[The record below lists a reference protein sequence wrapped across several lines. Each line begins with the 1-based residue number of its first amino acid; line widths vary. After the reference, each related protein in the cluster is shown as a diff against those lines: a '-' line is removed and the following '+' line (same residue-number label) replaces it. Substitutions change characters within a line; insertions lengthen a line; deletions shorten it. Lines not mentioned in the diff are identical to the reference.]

1 VGENHPKVL
10 QMRSGKFTPKRAR
23 IILVLILLAIVAALG
38 GFYFK
43 QRLFSG
49 KLVIENIAIDSGTSL
64 SLNKM
69 HQTSTRNNVKE
80 WTLDASSARLLKD
93 QNKALMND
101 VKVVFFT
108 GKAEEV
114 LLESA
119 RGTLDTETHD
129 MTFTD
134 SVVVTFTNYT
144 LKTGELHYDKKRH
157 IVYSAVHVTLMDSK
171 STLEAD
177 TMEIDLNNTTIRLGG
192 NVKGRFSETS
202 DFFSGMGGDF

>member
-1 VGENHPKVL
+1 
-10 QMRSGKFTPKRAR
+10 MRSGKFTPKRAR

-134 SVVVTFTNYT
+134 SVVVTFNNYT

>member
-1 VGENHPKVL
+1 
-10 QMRSGKFTPKRAR
+10 MRTEKITPKRAR
-23 IILVLILLAIVAALG
+23 LILVLILLAIVAALG

-49 KLVIENIAIDSGTSL
+49 KLVIENIAIDSGASL
-64 SLNKM
+64 IINKM
-69 HQTSTRNNVKE
+69 HQTSTRNSVKE
-80 WTLDASSARLLKD
+80 WTLDATSARLLKNE
-93 QNKALMND
+93 NKALMND
-101 VKVVFFT
+101 VRVVFFT
-108 GKAEEV
+108 GRAEEI

-119 RGTLDTETHD
+119 RGVLDTETHD

-134 SVVVTFTNYT
+134 NVVVTFNTYK

-157 IVYSAVHVTLMDSK
+157 IVYSSVHVKLMDNN

-177 TMEIDLNNTTIRLGG
+177 TMETDLNDSTVRLRG

-202 DFFSGMGGDF
+202 DFFSGMGGGF